1 MSVGPDSVG
10 AALARAREGRGL
22 SVEDVSAATRIRAGL
37 LRAIEADDFEP
48 CGGAVYA
55 RGHIR
60 SVAKV
65 VGIDPEP
72 LIADYDRQHVEEAL
86 PVPVPNQ
93 PSEPDLVARAD
104 RKPPNWTAA
113 MAVAAVVLIIIA
125 GYGLLKNNH
134 KTPAASVTSQN
145 QSPPLSSPSA
155 TPAAVQ
161 PTAPPSSATAE
172 VPSNVATALIRV
184 TTGQTWL
191 QVSTFSGR
199 LLFQGLLATGASRVF
214 KDAHGL
220 RLVIGN
226 APAVQLVADN
236 HEYGVPR
243 SSGNVAHVTIQ
254 PGGDVQ
260 FA

>member
-1 MSVGPDSVG
+1 LSVGD
-10 AALARAREGRGL
+10 ALARAREERGL
-22 SVEDVSAATRIRAGL
+22 SVEDVSASTRIRAGL
-37 LRAIEADDFEP
+37 LRAIEADDFGP

-60 SVAKV
+60 SVAKTL
-65 VGIDPEP
+65 GIDSDP
-72 LIADYDRQHVEEAL
+72 LIAEYDRQHVEEAL

-93 PSEPDLVARAD
+93 PVEPDLVARAE

-125 GYGLLKNNH
+125 GYGLLKNNTN
-134 KTPAASVTSQN
+134 KPSPAAASQTQNSPVTTASTA
-145 QSPPLSSPSA
+145 PAVVPPSA
-155 TPAAVQ
+155 
-161 PTAPPSSATAE
+161 APSAATAE

-199 LLFQGLLATGASRVF
+199 LLFQGLLATGASRIF

>member
-1 MSVGPDSVG
+1 MSVG
-10 AALARAREGRGL
+10 AALAHAREERGL
-22 SVEDVSAATRIRAGL
+22 SVDDVSAATRIRAGL
-37 LRAIEADDFEP
+37 LRSIEADDFGP

-72 LIADYDRQHVEEAL
+72 LIAEYDRQHLEEVL

-113 MAVAAVVLIIIA
+113 MAVAAVVLIVIA
-125 GYGLLKNNH
+125 GYGLLRNNH
-134 KTPAASVTSQN
+134 HTPAPTAASQDQNGTATSPSPSTASVLPST
-145 QSPPLSSPSA
+145 PPSA
-155 TPAAVQ
+155 
-161 PTAPPSSATAE
+161 ATAE
-172 VPSNVATALIRV
+172 VPTNVATALIRV

-199 LLFQGLLATGASRVF
+199 LLFQGLLRTGASRVF

-243 SSGNVAHVTIQ
+243 SSGNVAHVTVL